1 MNVLNLDYR
10 TVSNLILTG
19 PRTMVMEVME
29 EADYWRQPL
38 FSVSVLL
45 SLFYLSWTFFSEST
59 FCLMECSEK
68 GTLDSVHHFD
78 SKHKHDTNPCF
89 EIHASRWLLIDC
101 YWSMSAKAV
110 TGRIKWEKRLPN
122 IILSRT
128 VAFKTLLVGL
138 QNQCQTNIC
147 VPFRWEHN
155 SVLFF
160 RLFHHLE
167 FSLWVLE
174 IKGIQH
180 CIRYFMTLVCL
191 K

>member
-45 SLFYLSWTFFSEST
+45 FYLSWTFFSEST

-78 SKHKHDTNPCF
+78 SKHKHDTNQCF
-89 EIHASRWLLIDC
+89 EIHATRWLLIDC

-138 QNQCQTNIC
+138 QNRCQTNIC
-147 VPFRWEHN
+147 VPFRWEHTL
-155 SVLFF
+155 VLFF
-160 RLFHHLE
+160 RLFHNLE

-180 CIRYFMTLVCL
+180 CIRYFMTLGVVSL